1 MRNWRKDQPGPS
13 SELVPNGGLV
23 GGGVVVRRNNF
34 DPRLCALDTTASP
47 SQNQAI
53 IAAFFFFLLRMMCSF
68 CVFARLLPRCAVSS
82 GVESGGVL
90 SCTLDG

>member
-1 MRNWRKDQPGPS
+1 MQLLVGGLWGWGRVRNWRKDQPGPS

-53 IAAFFFFLLRMMCSF
+53 IAAFFF
-68 CVFARLLPRCAVSS
+68 
-82 GVESGGVL
+82 
-90 SCTLDG
+90 SCCE